1 MLICHKRVA
10 SNEAAVLQ
18 ACHVSDVHPSSN
30 KAAMVHLAS
39 VCHASVVR
47 GCVPL
52 SSSSSLIY
60 HFWFLKHPH
69 SAATPHHHRRY

>member
-10 SNEAAVLQ
+10 SNEVAVLQ
-18 ACHVSDVHPSSN
+18 ACHVSDVH
-30 KAAMVHLAS
+30 ATMQHIVS
-39 VCHASVVR
+39 VCHASIVR

-60 HFWFLKHPH
+60 HFWFLKHHH
-69 SAATPHHHRRY
+69 SAAMPHHHRRC